1 MDRDTVLL
9 FTREGMGHAPQ
20 ELQQNLVKKFLSL
33 LIEGKQLPAMILF
46 YTDGVKL
53 ACKGS
58 AVVAELKELE
68 KAGVKL
74 VLCQTCLNY
83 FKLTDQVEVG
93 IVGGM
98 GDIIEG
104 ISRAGKVISL

>member
-1 MDRDTVLL
+1 MDKETILL
-9 FTREGMGHAPQ
+9 FTRNGIGQAPE
-20 ELQQNLVKKFLSL
+20 ELSQMLVKKFLAVTLES
-33 LIEGKQLPAMILF
+33 GKLPAIMLF

-58 AVVAELKELE
+58 AVLDELRAFE
-68 KAGVKL
+68 KGGVKL

-83 FKLTDQVEVG
+83 FRLADQVEVG

-98 GDIIEG
+98 GDIVEALAKA
-104 ISRAGKVISL
+104 SKVITL

>member
-1 MDRDTVLL
+1 MDNETVLL
-9 FTREGMGHAPQ
+9 FTRNGIGQAPE
-20 ELQQNLVKKFLSL
+20 ELSQMLVKKFLAVTLES
-33 LIEGKQLPAMILF
+33 GKLPAIMLF

-58 AVVAELKELE
+58 VVLDELHAFE

-83 FKLTDQVEVG
+83 FKLADQVEVG

-98 GDIIEG
+98 GDIVEALAKA
-104 ISRAGKVISL
+104 SKVITL